1 MALSCH
7 DRPLMSSLAFGREW
21 SIQANSFC
29 VRGFAGLKIAAL
41 SFGSADIV
49 IADSSIAATSAAS
62 KGAASSDALQT
73 SVISRVSKE
82 GSIIETVNEPTGNG
96 GTDPA

>member
-21 SIQANSFC
+21 SIQAKLFF
-29 VRGFAGLKIAAL
+29 VRGFVGLNIAAL

-49 IADSSIAATSAAS
+49 IADSSIAATSAAP
-62 KGAASSDALQT
+62 KGAASSDALRT
-73 SVISRVSKE
+73 SVISRASKE
-82 GSIIETVNEPTGNG
+82 SSITETVRGPTGNG
-96 GTDPA
+96 GPDPA